1 MVIKRKRGLGMHMFA
16 DIQKQIKETK
26 ERWEKIDKLKDDLE
40 DQIKTSSGQS
50 VETTAKLVLLLVEQ
64 LEPMS
69 AIDSAQFEDGLKE
82 VLDSLT
88 GGKKN
93 G

>member
-1 MVIKRKRGLGMHMFA
+1 MHMFSN
-16 DIQKQIKETK
+16 IQKQIKETK

-40 DQIKTSSGQS
+40 DQIKTSSDQAI
-50 VETTAKLVLLLVEQ
+50 ETTAKLVLLLVEQ

-69 AIDSAQFEDGLKE
+69 ATDSAQFEDGLKE